1 MDPTSGVGKIDQWRA
16 VNSAKRHLSVMVLEE
31 AEFGSETYFGM
42 LALRKRILRDP
53 LNLEWTEEE
62 RSWEEK
68 ERHFGCAVEKRIV
81 ACLVIRSLSD
91 GVVKLRQM
99 AVDLD
104 CQGAGF
110 GRRLICGVEEVLAG
124 EQISII
130 ELHARETALGF
141 YEKLGFTREGEKFL
155 EVNIPHW
162 KMCKRIM

>member
-1 MDPTSGVGKIDQWRA
+1 VKPVRQ
-16 VNSAKRHLSVMVLEE
+16 HLSGIVVKEE
-31 AEFGSETYFGM
+31 AFGSEAYFDM

-141 YEKLGFTREGEKFL
+141 YEKLGFNREGETFL

-162 KMCKRIM
+162 KMSKRIT